1 MKFSEIEVRN
11 QICEVGQRLSQ
22 KNYLASCDGNISF
35 RLSEDLILITPSGV
49 PKGRLRPEDMALLNV
64 NGEILEGN
72 PSSER
77 KMHLAV
83 YQNCLNARAVVHAHP
98 PHAIAWT
105 VGRPDLKQLPSDCLS
120 EVILAAGDIPIVP
133 YARPGTSEMGENLL
147 EYLPQYRALILA
159 RHGALTWGESLD
171 EAGNGMER
179 IDHSAQI
186 LLLASQLG
194 PLTSLPQEEVSYLR
208 EVRKKLGEKLL

>member
-1 MKFSEIEVRN
+1 LKFSEIEVRN

-35 RLSEDLILITPSGV
+35 RLSEGLILITPSGV
-49 PKGRLRPEDMALLNV
+49 PKGRLRPEDLALLNV
-64 NGEILEGN
+64 KGEILEGN

-83 YQNCLNARAVVHAHP
+83 YQNCPNARAVVHAHP

-147 EYLPQYRALILA
+147 AYLPHYRALILA

-194 PLTSLPQEEVSYLR
+194 PLTSLPQEEVNYLR
-208 EVRKKLGEKLL
+208 EIRKKLGEKLL